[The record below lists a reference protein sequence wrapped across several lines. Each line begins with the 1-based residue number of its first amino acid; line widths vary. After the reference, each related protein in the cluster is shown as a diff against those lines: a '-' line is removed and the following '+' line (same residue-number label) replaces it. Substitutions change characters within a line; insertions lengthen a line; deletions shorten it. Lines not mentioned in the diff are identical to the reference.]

1 MNLFYNVFVSMVGR
15 GGKGEFMKKLLI
27 ILVFT
32 LFLSGCSLFADT
44 NGTEDYVD
52 KATQYIQELSNFA
65 QEAPQMAADA
75 ATNRETYKQLN
86 EQVIGLIKKI
96 EQFNELHVPSVAEE
110 VHQQIVEKNEDL
122 LTELKDT
129 VQNGQVTLHAF
140 VNSETFQTISDIVKL
155 LVLINQLTGVL

>member
-1 MNLFYNVFVSMVGR
+1 MLQQ
-15 GGKGEFMKKLLI
+15 
-27 ILVFT
+27 T
-32 LFLSGCSLFADT
+32 
-44 NGTEDYVD
+44 
-52 KATQYIQELSNFA
+52 
-65 QEAPQMAADA
+65 P
-75 ATNRETYKQLN
+75 ETYKQLN

-129 VQNGQVTLHAF
+129 VQNGQVTLHGF

>member
-1 MNLFYNVFVSMVGR
+1 MVGR
-15 GGKGEFMKKLLI
+15 RGKMGGIYEKVVDHPCI
-27 ILVFT
+27 YT
-32 LFLSGCSLFADT
+32 FLSGCSLFADT

-129 VQNGQVTLHAF
+129 VQNGQVTLHGF